1 MYQKDYVLR
10 MIEMIRELIMGILG
24 LIKKGDLDIAG
35 EKIDNLYYDFLKE
48 DAAFFTTIPAEE
60 LTKKLL
66 QEHNYTHGHL
76 EILAWLFDAEAE
88 LELARGNRKMSLE
101 YSRKSLILF
110 EFIENEQN
118 TYSFDREE
126 KLKMIRDRIK
136 SLEEENS
143 ILKELNGSGYE

>member
-1 MYQKDYVLR
+1 

-48 DAAFFTTIPAEE
+48 DAAFFTSIPAEE
-60 LTKKLL
+60 LTKRLL

-88 LELARGNRKMSLE
+88 LELARGNRKMSHE
-101 YSRKSLILF
+101 FSQKSLTLF
-110 EFIENEQN
+110 EFIEYEQK
-118 TYSFDREE
+118 TYSLERTE
-126 KLKMIRDRIK
+126 KIEALKRK
-136 SLEEENS
+136 TG
-143 ILKELNGSGYE
+143 K